1 MYGRYL
7 VKTLNVLYF
16 RFLKRL
22 LGKISLFDELNL
34 KFVLRISGETLNA
47 RALEKIRDPKKCT
60 ELGLVSLEF
69 E

>member
-22 LGKISLFDELNL
+22 LEKLSLFEELNL
-34 KFVLRISGETLNA
+34 RFVLRISGETPNA
-47 RALEKIRDPKKCT
+47 RVLEKIRDPKKCVKL
-60 ELGLVSLEF
+60 ELVSLEF

>member
-7 VKTLNVLYF
+7 VKTLNVLYL

-22 LGKISLFDELNL
+22 LGKLNLFDELNL
-34 KFVLRISGETLNA
+34 RFVLRIPGKTLNA
-47 RALEKIRDPKKCT
+47 RVLEKIRDSKKCT
-60 ELGLVSLEF
+60 KLGLVSLEF